1 MDRVTV
7 TFSARSLSLAFGL
20 FFRRWLS
27 NYYPGLNARE
37 QSSATFFCFFAGTG
51 EEQTARGAFSDALV
65 GDSRGIR
72 LIKIFFSQP
81 EHKFRLWIRGYA
93 KSAAWCAYL
102 DGAQG
107 RSGRGSVRPDRGK
120 DLRAAHPVLRTA
132 TSFLALLKG
141 MDDAVKLNQKNG
153 APEFKSSLTIR
164 DISASVSEWFIHE
177 PRHPTRV
184 SRLVFVVF

>member
-1 MDRVTV
+1 M
-7 TFSARSLSLAFGL
+7 SQ
-20 FFRRWLS
+20 
-27 NYYPGLNARE
+27 

-93 KSAAWCAYL
+93 KSAAWCTYL

-120 DLRAAHPVLRTA
+120 DLRTAHPILRTA
-132 TSFLALLKG
+132 TRFLVQLKG
-141 MDDAVKLNQKNG
+141 TGNAVELNQKPSRRIQIQPHNPASQFG
-153 APEFKSSLTIR
+153 
-164 DISASVSEWFIHE
+164 ISR
-177 PRHPTRV
+177 PP
-184 SRLVFVVF
+184 SRSGLSMSRGIQHAFLVWDS

>member
-1 MDRVTV
+1 MAGRGPTV
-7 TFSARSLSLAFGL
+7 ASIAPRPIAIANLQIKVAETQ
-20 FFRRWLS
+20 
-27 NYYPGLNARE
+27 

-72 LIKIFFSQP
+72 LIKIFFSQH

-93 KSAAWCAYL
+93 KSAAWCTYL

-120 DLRAAHPVLRTA
+120 DLRAAHPILRSTA
-132 TSFLALLKG
+132 LFLALLKG
-141 MDDAVKLNQKNG
+141 MDDAVKLNQ
-153 APEFKSSLTIR
+153 EQC
-164 DISASVSEWFIHE
+164 
-177 PRHPTRV
+177 PRIQIQPHDSGYLGLRLGVVHP
-184 SRLVFVVF
+184 

>member
-1 MDRVTV
+1 M
-7 TFSARSLSLAFGL
+7 ARKEARNSMMITGGTHTQTRPP
-20 FFRRWLS
+20 FFL
-27 NYYPGLNARE
+27 
-37 QSSATFFCFFAGTG
+37 FFAGTG

-93 KSAAWCAYL
+93 KSAAWCTYL

-120 DLRAAHPVLRTA
+120 DLRAAHPILRSTA
-132 TSFLALLKG
+132 LFLALLKG
-141 MDDAVKLNQKNG
+141 MDDAVKLNQ
-153 APEFKSSLTIR
+153 EQC
-164 DISASVSEWFIHE
+164 
-177 PRHPTRV
+177 PRIQIQPHDSGYLGLRLGVVHP
-184 SRLVFVVF
+184 